1 MVCTIVLF
9 LLSGCKIE
17 MSVKEYYTQDKD
29 FDADIVIFRL
39 GENVQEEDAPYF
51 KEAIEKFIRFI
62 CPKRGKTIFTTCF
75 WARDTVDNPIR
86 EVAKARGETCVE
98 LGVLSK
104 DETNMALGQFEHFGV
119 SIHPSDKG
127 MEEIAEVIY
136 CAIEKNRSFK
146 GKKI

>member
-1 MVCTIVLF
+1 M
-9 LLSGCKIE
+9 
-17 MSVKEYYTQDKD
+17 
-29 FDADIVIFRL
+29 
-39 GENVQEEDAPYF
+39 QEEDAPYF

-104 DETNMALGQFEHFGV
+104 DETNMALGQFEYFGV
-119 SIHPSDKG
+119 SIHPSDNG
-127 MEEIAEVIY
+127 MEEIAKVI
-136 CAIEKNRSFK
+136 FGVLK
-146 GKKI
+146 GEL